1 MRVLTNGK
9 DAAMLLFNVITEF
22 FRVIIAYPECRHDL
36 IMALI
41 YLLAVPTVI
50 LWHHR
55 VWVIYLMACA
65 AYALSAVEAAG
76 LL

>member
-1 MRVLTNGK
+1 MRVLTNRK
-9 DAAMLLFNVITEF
+9 DAAMWIFNAITEI
-22 FRVIIAYPECRHDL
+22 FRVIIAHPECRHDL

-55 VWVIYLMACA
+55 VWAIYLMMFA